1 MRQNLSLLF
10 RSDCRLI
17 FQLIREVV
25 KIGFII
31 IGLIFIAVFGPA
43 PGYNQED
50 TLIRFPKTGPMDR
63 DIVS

>member
-1 MRQNLSLLF
+1 MRQNLSLIF

-31 IGLIFIAVFGPA
+31 IGLIFVAAFGPA
-43 PGYNQED
+43 PGYNQEN
-50 TLIRFPKTGPMDR
+50 TLIRFPKTGPVGR
-63 DIVS
+63 AI